1 MTKKLLLSA
10 IAVASVLSGCSYG
23 DMLVHPNGKI
33 YVARQDRFLF
43 GALRKL
49 YECSPDGAG
58 NVTCIAME
66 GRP

>member
-1 MTKKLLLSA
+1 LG
-10 IAVASVLSGCSYG
+10 GCSYG